1 MVTSRFLGDFTIEDR
16 ISLDGLNGVSGEYQV
31 VGIEA

>member
-1 MVTSRFLGDFTIEDR
+1 MVTPRFLGYFTIEDR
-16 ISLDGLNGVSGEYQV
+16 ISLDGINGFPGEHQV

>member
-1 MVTSRFLGDFTIEDR
+1 MVTSRFLSYFTIEDR
-16 ISLDGLNGVSGEYQV
+16 ISLDGLNGVSGEHQV